1 MLHPE
6 TSAIAQ
12 ALGYTPATAEEGAEQ
27 FQASITYI
35 QGKTDRPAKSGD
47 VRREPNGLLSMYYYP
62 SEEHPEHCPDENGMS
77 YAYQSEGWY
86 EVPSLEDIEEWS
98 FDSVVPTPDE
108 SEVEPD
114 HPDSWLRLLGMI

>member
-1 MLHPE
+1 MLNRD
-6 TSAIAQ
+6 TAFVAKFF
-12 ALGYTPATAEEGAEQ
+12 GYTPVNREEGEEQ
-27 FQASITYI
+27 FQATVTYVK
-35 QGKTDRPAKSGD
+35 GETDRPAKSGD
-47 VRREPNGLLSMYYYP
+47 VKRQLDGLLLMYYYP

-86 EVPSLEDIEEWS
+86 EIPSFEDIEAWS